1 MCCINWTLYYVYLYV
16 FLSIENIQS
25 LMAPYNKVF
34 NSQTLLANLCLDPY
48 QGVVKKFDLDT
59 NLISRIIEPM
69 IKRSWHVN
77 SGPWWWTIEMYCT
90 CNLWISF
97 CFTNIYS
104 TFDALQAYE
113 FNDFNFLT
121 KVNYKLKRD
130 TLELFQQFGNFSA
143 DRVRIEVNNFET
155 LLYTAIANAKIYLA
169 NVSKFDE
176 DDRSTYYEEIVPSLP
191 IIAVKSKYGLE
202 KFKHLVKEKVA
213 ELSEEKTI
221 IDNKYYSPIKMDY
234 GDDLTAAIASI
245 PNKYV
250 HSAALK
256 AYYNLINLPP
266 KVEITDD
273 TKHIIEKACNFMGY
287 IPSYDKPEKLRDDA
301 REIFSDAL
309 DLYWLDVQYLPRH
322 VKIRWWK
329 SCH

>member
-1 MCCINWTLYYVYLYV
+1 
-16 FLSIENIQS
+16 
-25 LMAPYNKVF
+25 MAPYNKVF
-34 NSQTLLANLCLDPY
+34 NSQILLANLCLGPF
-48 QGVVKKFDLDT
+48 QRVAKKFDLDT

-69 IKRSWHVN
+69 IRSCHVN
-77 SGPWWWTIEMYCT
+77 AGPSDEQLKCT
-90 CNLWISF
+90 VRAICEFHFVLQ
-97 CFTNIYS
+97 IYS

-155 LLYTAIANAKIYLA
+155 LLYTAIANAEIYLA

-191 IIAVKSKYGLE
+191 IIAVKSKNGLE
-202 KFKHLVKEKVA
+202 KFKQLVKEKVA

-245 PNKYV
+245 PNEYV

-301 REIFSDAL
+301 REIFLEAF
-309 DLYWLDVQYLPRH
+309 DLYRLDVQYAPEH
-322 VKIRWWK
+322 VKMVNRSFTKEGSPLQFDLMREEKIIFDF
-329 SCH
+329 SLGLFP